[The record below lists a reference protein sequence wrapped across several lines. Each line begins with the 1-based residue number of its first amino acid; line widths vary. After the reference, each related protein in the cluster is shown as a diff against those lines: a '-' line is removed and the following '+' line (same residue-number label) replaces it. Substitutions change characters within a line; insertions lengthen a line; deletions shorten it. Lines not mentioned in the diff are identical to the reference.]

1 MRPSLLNVRY
11 TPLTRCERAAITTK
25 IKRHVYK
32 AYPIFL
38 PLDAEPFLYGDEIF
52 IPTVL
57 AEQPSGLLKTR
68 IAIKRFLPEDKLCL
82 S

>member
-1 MRPSLLNVRY
+1 VKERQLQQRLNGMSIKH
-11 TPLTRCERAAITTK
+11 TRF
-25 IKRHVYK
+25 
-32 AYPIFL
+32 FL